1 MEFNFTS
8 EEFNV
13 LTDKTCH
20 IMEMFS
26 FDEHRSMVLKYPKPS
41 AQMLALYV
49 FLFLIVEVLGN
60 FLLLSMI
67 AYEKYGMDS
76 QKRTVTNQLLSNIC
90 ACFVIQNV
98 IVIPILMFHRIYRPF
113 LISQC
118 KKYLLGVALSCWLR
132 SLPTLFPHI
141 TYDALKFV
149 PNSVML

>member
-49 FLFLIVEVLGN
+49 CRGTWKLFVA
-60 FLLLSMI
+60 F
-67 AYEKYGMDS
+67 YEKYGIDS

>member
-1 MEFNFTS
+1 
-8 EEFNV
+8 
-13 LTDKTCH
+13 
-20 IMEMFS
+20 MF
-26 FDEHRSMVLKYPKPS
+26 
-41 AQMLALYV
+41 
-49 FLFLIVEVLGN
+49 VEVLGN

-118 KKYLLGVALSCWLR
+118 KKYLLGVVLSCWLR